1 MKILVIED
9 EPELAA
15 SITGYLTDYTCES
28 ATSYAQAL
36 EKIDLY
42 AYDCILLDLTL
53 PGGDGLRL
61 LDILKQEKRNDGIII
76 ISARNAMEDKIT
88 GLTNGADDYIA
99 KPFHLPELA
108 ARIYSVIR
116 RKQFS
121 NVNIVEQNE
130 LRIDLL
136 AKKVFVQNSE
146 ILLTKKEFDLLLY
159 FIGNKNKVVSKGALA
174 EHLSGDMADML
185 DSHAFVY
192 AHIKNL
198 KRKLSEAGYGNYLK
212 NVYGTGYKWEI

>member
-1 MKILVIED
+1 MKLLVIED
-9 EPELAA
+9 EAELAA
-15 SITGYLTDYTCES
+15 SITGYLTDYTCETA
-28 ATSYAQAL
+28 ATFTQAL
-36 EKIDLY
+36 EKIDMY
-42 AYDCILLDLTL
+42 TYDCILLDLTL

-61 LDILKQEKRNDGIII
+61 LDMLKKEKRNDGIII

-108 ARIYSVIR
+108 ARVYSVIR

-121 NVNIVEQNE
+121 SANVVEQHE
-130 LRIDLL
+130 VKIDLL
-136 AKKVFVQNSE
+136 SKKVFVEGNE
-146 ILLTKKEFDLLLY
+146 VPLTKKELDLLLY
-159 FIGNKNKVVSKGALA
+159 FIGNKNKVISKGALA

-198 KRKLSEAGYGNYLK
+198 KRKLTEAGYGNYLK
-212 NVYGTGYKWEI
+212 NVYGTGYKWEV

>member
-1 MKILVIED
+1 MKLLVIED
-9 EPELAA
+9 EMELTAGIV
-15 SITGYLTDYTCES
+15 SYLTDYTCETA
-28 ATSYAQAL
+28 ATFTQAV
-36 EKIDLY
+36 EKIEMY
-42 AYDCILLDLTL
+42 TYDCILLDLTL

-61 LDILKQEKRNDGIII
+61 LDLLKREKRNDGIII

-108 ARIYSVIR
+108 ARVYSVIR

-121 NVNIVEQNE
+121 SSNVLEQNE
-130 LRIDLL
+130 VRIDLL
-136 AKKVFVQNSE
+136 SKKVFVDGTE
-146 ILLTKKEFDLLLY
+146 VLLTKKELDLLLY
-159 FIGNKNKVVSKGALA
+159 FIGNKNKVISKAALA

-198 KRKLSEAGYGNYLK
+198 KRKLAEAGYGNYLK

>member
-9 EPELAA
+9 ESELAA
-15 SITGYLTDYTCES
+15 SIAGYLTDYTCETA
-28 ATSYAQAL
+28 ATYAIAL
-36 EKIDLY
+36 EKIEMY
-42 AYDCILLDLTL
+42 TYDCILLDLTL
-53 PGGDGLRL
+53 PGGDGLQL
-61 LDILKQEKRNDGIII
+61 LETLKREKRSDGIII
-76 ISARNAMEDKIT
+76 ISARNAMEDKVR
-88 GLTNGADDYIA
+88 GLTHGADDYIS

-121 NVNIVEQNE
+121 NSNVVEQNE
-130 LRIDLL
+130 VRIDLL
-136 AKKVFVQNSE
+136 SKKVFVDHTE
-146 ILLTKKEFDLLLY
+146 VVLTKKELDLLLY
-159 FIGNKNKVVSKGALA
+159 FIGNKNKVIAKGALA

-198 KRKLSEAGYGNYLK
+198 KRKLMEAGYGNYLK